1 MVLSITA
8 FNSGNSENIIP
19 DTAKLLGTTRTFDN
33 ELREKFPEILERII
47 RGVCES
53 NRAGYKFKYNFGTPA
68 TINYKETAEFGQ
80 EVLREIVG
88 DDGLVK
94 IEPRMGGE
102 DFAKYL
108 LNIPGALMTLGALKE
123 GYGYPHHNSKFN
135 IDESSFKIG
144 TEYFIR
150 YAVEYF
156 KE

>member
-8 FNSGNSENIIP
+8 FNSGNSEDVIP

-68 TINYKETAEFGQ
+68 TINDKETAEFGQ